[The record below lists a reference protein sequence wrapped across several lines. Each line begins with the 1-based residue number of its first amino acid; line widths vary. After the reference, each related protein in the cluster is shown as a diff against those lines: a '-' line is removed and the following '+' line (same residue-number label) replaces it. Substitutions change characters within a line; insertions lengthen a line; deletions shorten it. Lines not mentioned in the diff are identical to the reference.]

1 MRAGLVNVRDAES
14 DMPLAGAPPPIW
26 YRGVPQRSA
35 KSFNGPTH
43 RSCAPEETLE
53 RIRPHLRAAGITR
66 LADITGL
73 DRLGL
78 PCILAMRPNAPTL
91 SNAAGKGFTH
101 AAATVSAAMEG
112 IEIYH
117 AEVFD
122 GDVVHETYET
132 LDRAGLAPPLDLL
145 CFARHNIFRA
155 DRAERWVPGWDLVEQ
170 REIFVPLEQIS
181 MNVAHLGAQT
191 LLSFQ
196 AGSNGLAGGNTF
208 LEAVCSALAELIE
221 RDATACARLA
231 DPIERIGD
239 KVDLAHVPYARVCD
253 LVEAVTA
260 AGMSAL
266 LADLTNDLDVP
277 TYGAWIVDTAAPMPM
292 ASGGYGAHLST
303 EVAMLRAITEAVQ
316 SRTIYVAG
324 SRDDLMS
331 LDHERMRRQDNTV
344 FVDRAVAEGGVEVRA
359 PLHGAT
365 FEEDCALLV
374 DRVRA
379 AELPHVIVVDL
390 TRPELGIPVVR
401 VVVPGLEGYEHFVH
415 YAPGPRGR
423 RAAVAA

>member
-1 MRAGLVNVRDAES
+1 MNARDAES
-14 DMPLAGAPPPIW
+14 DVPLAGAPPPIW
-26 YRGVPQRSA
+26 FRGVPQRSA
-35 KSFNGPTH
+35 KSFTGPTH

-155 DRAERWVPGWDLVEQ
+155 DKAERWVLGWDLVEQ

-191 LLSFQ
+191 RLSFQ

-239 KVDLAHVPYARVCD
+239 KVDLARVPYASVCD

-266 LADLTNDLDVP
+266 LADLTNDLGVP
-277 TYGAWIVDTAAPMPM
+277 TYGLDRRHRRSDADGQRRVWRPPEH
-292 ASGGYGAHLST
+292 GGGDATRDH
-303 EVAMLRAITEAVQ
+303 
-316 SRTIYVAG
+316 G
-324 SRDDLMS
+324 SRPEPHHLCRG
-331 LDHERMRRQDNTV
+331 LARRPDV
-344 FVDRAVAEGGVEVRA
+344 ARSRAHAAARQHCFHRPRRGGGRCRGARPTARRDVRRR
-359 PLHGAT
+359 
-365 FEEDCALLV
+365 DCALLV

-390 TRPELGIPVVR
+390 MRPELGIP
-401 VVVPGLEGYEHFVH
+401 
-415 YAPGPRGR
+415 RGN
-423 RAAVAA
+423 A